1 MTFEYQKYPP
11 QNIPLQRSSLEP
23 ILLDIWRARSFL
35 YASDFEAEPLEIT
48 EASDYQ
54 PFFRFDGECIY
65 AKNFVG
71 FVQLEKHLLEIYPKV
86 FKDKG
91 VDKGLMLKHI
101 FFWFRYCRKILFPY
115 AQSNL
120 DSLPE
125 TDIPELLIWLFA
137 SKCLEVINQNPYHQY
152 QETAEVLAT
161 PRGKIDFQAYA
172 RNGLA
177 RGLYHQIDCVYE
189 PFVYD
194 NQVNRTI
201 KYVCRLLQSVARFGE
216 TQEVLRK
223 IVFTLDDVDDLPC
236 SASSLQS
243 VRLNAFFSDYEPIL
257 DWCRRFLDQH
267 LYSHRPYELSTWS
280 LLLPM
285 EYVFEDFVAGFIELE
300 LPEWKVHPQKSDLH
314 LTDTPK
320 AFQMRHDIFLEHRE
334 NTNNR
339 IIVDTKYK
347 MRPVDPEDKKKGVS
361 QADLYQV
368 FSYAVRRKCPR
379 VVLIY
384 PNFQEEV
391 RPPEHFEIN
400 VDWLE
405 GGKITIMILEIPFWS
420 GRNFGG
426 LQEQLREGLREVLQ

>member
-1 MTFEYQKYPP
+1 MTFEYQPYPLD
-11 QNIPLQRSSLEP
+11 IIGLRSLLEP
-23 ILLDIWRARSFL
+23 YLCEVWKSRTFL

-48 EASDYQ
+48 EASEYQ
-54 PFFRFDGECIY
+54 PFFRFDGERIY
-65 AKNFVG
+65 AKNFIG
-71 FVQLEKHLLEIYPKV
+71 FIQQEKHLLEIYPKV

-101 FFWFRYCRKILFPY
+101 FFWFRYCRKIRFPF
-115 AQSNL
+115 AQVNL
-120 DSLPE
+120 DSSPE

-137 SKCLEVINQNPYHQY
+137 NQCHEVINQNPYHQY
-152 QETAEVLAT
+152 HETAEILAT
-161 PRGKIDFQAYA
+161 PRGRINFQAYA

-177 RGLYHQIDCVYE
+177 RGLYHQIDCVHE
-189 PFVYD
+189 PFLYD

-216 TQEVLRK
+216 TQEILRK
-223 IVFTLDDVDDLPC
+223 IVFTLDDVEDLPC
-236 SASSLQS
+236 HASSLQA
-243 VRLNAFFSDYEPIL
+243 VRLNSFFSEYELIL

-300 LPEWKVHPQKSDLH
+300 FPEWKVHPQKSDFY

-334 NTNNR
+334 NSNNR

-347 MRPVDPEDKKKGVS
+347 MRPVEVGDKKKGVS
-361 QADLYQV
+361 QADMYQV
-368 FSYAVRRKCPR
+368 FSYAVRRNCSK

-400 VDWLE
+400 AGWLE
-405 GGKITIMILEIPFWS
+405 EGKITITILEIPFWS
-420 GRNFGG
+420 GRNFAG
-426 LQEQLREGLREVLQ
+426 LQEHLRTGLKEVLR